1 MTQTQ
6 KSVLTVF
13 LLWFAGLGAATQ
25 FAKFSLIF
33 AELSAHYANSGAGPL
48 LGFLVSGISLLGI
61 VFGLT
66 AGVLVARFGVR
77 RLLIAG
83 MILGAVASLIEGAL
97 PPLAVMLGVRLIE
110 GLSHLVVVVAAPTL
124 ISQIT
129 QPRYQPLAMSL
140 WSTFFGVAYAL
151 TAWFGTPLV
160 AAFGLSSLFYVH
172 AVWMFAMAASLWAVL
187 PKDNPAAPVKSLG
200 ILRQHFDIY
209 TDPARAAPGLAWL
222 CYTLT
227 FVAILTVIPPFLP
240 DESRAAVLGIM
251 PLAGICVSM
260 TLGVVLQRWIAPVNV
275 VVIGFACAGLATLG
289 FALSA
294 GNPLFAVLVFASLGF
309 VQGAN
314 FSAVPALNPTE
325 EARAHA
331 QGAVAQMGNL
341 GNALGTPVVLFKI
354 GLFGFGGLI
363 AFALIAYAAGI
374 AVHLGLAH
382 KRAVLARRAAI

>member
-1 MTQTQ
+1 MTGAQ
-6 KSVLTVF
+6 KTVMTVI
-13 LLWFAGLGAATQ
+13 LLWFAGLGAAAQ

-33 AELSAHYANSGAGPL
+33 ADLSAHYADSGAGPL

-66 AGVLVARFGVR
+66 AGVVVARFGVR

-83 MILGAVASLIEGAL
+83 MLLGAVASLVQAAL
-97 PPLAVMLGVRLIE
+97 PPLGWMLAVRMIE

-129 QPRYQPLAMSL
+129 LPRFQPLAMSL

-151 TAWFGTPLV
+151 TAWLGTPLV
-160 AAFGLSSLFYVH
+160 AAFGLPSLFYVH
-172 AVWMFAMAASLWAVL
+172 ALWMFAMAAALWAVL
-187 PKDNPAAPVKSLG
+187 PQDQAGAPVTSLG
-200 ILRQHFDIY
+200 LLRQHIEIY

-240 DESRAAVLGIM
+240 DDSRAAVLGIM
-251 PLAGICVSM
+251 PLAGILVSM
-260 TLGVVLQRWIAPVNV
+260 TLGVILQRWFSPVSV
-275 VVIGFACAGLATLG
+275 VVLGFACAGLATLG

-294 GNPLFAVLVFASLGF
+294 GAPLFAVLIFAALGF

-314 FSAVPALNPTE
+314 FSAIPDLNPTA

-341 GNALGTPVVLFKI
+341 GNTLGTPVVLVMI
-354 GLFGFGGLI
+354 GLLGFSGLI
-363 AFALIAYAAGI
+363 LFALLAYGAGI
-374 AVHLGLAH
+374 AVHLGLAR
-382 KRAVLARRAAI
+382 KRAARPV